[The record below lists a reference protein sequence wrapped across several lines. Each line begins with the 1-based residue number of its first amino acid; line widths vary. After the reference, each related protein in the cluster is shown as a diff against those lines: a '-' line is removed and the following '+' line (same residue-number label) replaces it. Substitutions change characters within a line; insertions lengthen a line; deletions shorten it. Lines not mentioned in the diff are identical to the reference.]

1 MLIPTYYLLS
11 KIWDIFATR
20 RRILLKINKNYFR
33 GGQMRR
39 ISKDITKHYQM
50 RVCHSN
56 RRTLIFVLSVNRLQ
70 GNVHNT
76 SLQLYRQIPIRM
88 GRPTPYIVSN
98 VA

>member
-20 RRILLKINKNYFR
+20 RRILLEINKNYFR

-50 RVCHSN
+50 ACSSMSY
-56 RRTLIFVLSVNRLQ
+56 TPFAFYGLMFSMCLFCLFLRLFCYMCVARL
-70 GNVHNT
+70 N
-76 SLQLYRQIPIRM
+76 
-88 GRPTPYIVSN
+88 GR
-98 VA
+98 

>member
-20 RRILLKINKNYFR
+20 RRILLEINKNYFR

-50 RVCHSN
+50 ACSSGELHAICFLWANVFYVLILPFFTAFLLHVCSK
-56 RRTLIFVLSVNRLQ
+56 T
-70 GNVHNT
+70 
-76 SLQLYRQIPIRM
+76 
-88 GRPTPYIVSN
+88 
-98 VA
+98 